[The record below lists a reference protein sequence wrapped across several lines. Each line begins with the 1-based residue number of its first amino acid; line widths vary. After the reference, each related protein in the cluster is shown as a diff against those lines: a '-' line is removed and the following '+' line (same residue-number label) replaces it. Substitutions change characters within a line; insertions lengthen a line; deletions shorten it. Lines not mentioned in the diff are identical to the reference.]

1 MVVLFSWDMFLL
13 VYLGCLL
20 SPFLF
25 SFIHLSLG
33 KNKIG
38 RFVFL
43 KISFNYFILINVVL
57 RSLVLGFVKIE
68 WGKQIAVLDHINYS
82 FVFTEYGLLFLSIGV
97 FGIIALFS
105 KGSFRIAP
113 SIFLGIFLILVSIAH
128 WNQVESNILLAKSRY
143 YLLIIFDVLTAV
155 VLFYHS
161 WLLKKYNLLKS

>member
-1 MVVLFSWDMFLL
+1 MLFSWDIYFYI
-13 VYLGCLL
+13 YLGCLV

-25 SFIHLSLG
+25 AFMHLSLG
-33 KNKIG
+33 KKQIG
-38 RFVFL
+38 KFVFL
-43 KISFNYFILINVVL
+43 KASFNYFILINVVL
-57 RSLVLGFVKIE
+57 RSIVLGFVRVE

-97 FGIIALFS
+97 FGVIALFS

-155 VLFYHS
+155 VLFYHA
-161 WLLKKYNLLKS
+161 WLFKKNNLLKS